1 MHMFAPLL
9 FVGPTENRKTEP
21 GSPLGPASR
30 GREYLVDL
38 ERSEQIYLVTRD
50 RFSVEKI
57 V

>member
-9 FVGPTENRKTEP
+9 FVGPTEKRKTEP